1 MNRKFKLF
9 WGLIRRRILL
19 NWSKIEL
26 LNIVIISDLLIS
38 VGLVC
43 YQSIVMNA
51 PENVEYTI
59 FTTNT
64 DE

>member
-1 MNRKFKLF
+1 MKQ
-9 WGLIRRRILL
+9 
-19 NWSKIEL
+19 NWTFAHI
-26 LNIVIISDLLIS
+26 IVIISDLLIS